1 MAGQHADSV
10 MGGNDRYVRAM
21 TTSAQITI
29 DTTDGPMPAFEASPE
44 GDPKGGII
52 VVQEAFGVTEHIE
65 DIARRLA
72 DAGWYAVAPA
82 FFHRQGSPVLAY
94 DDLASV
100 MPVMKE
106 LSAEGITV
114 DLIAALAHL
123 ETAGFPAAN
132 AGIVG
137 FCMGGSVTFYAA
149 TLRGLGAAVTFYGG
163 GVGEGRFG
171 LPSLVEQ
178 APKLQTPWLGLYGDL
193 DQGIP
198 SADVEQL
205 RKAVAEVTVPTEII
219 RYADADHGFNCTDR
233 PAVFNPA
240 AAADAWGRTLE
251 WFDRYVGEG
260 S

>member
-1 MAGQHADSV
+1 MTGS
-10 MGGNDRYVRAM
+10 YVQAM
-21 TTSAQITI
+21 STSAQITI

-44 GDPKGGII
+44 GDPKGGIV

-94 DDLASV
+94 DDFAAV

-106 LSAEGITV
+106 LNAEGITV
-114 DLIAALAHL
+114 DLAAAFAHL
-123 ETAGFPAAN
+123 ETAGFSAA
-132 AGIVG
+132 ASGIVG

-149 TLRGLGAAVTFYGG
+149 TLRPLGAAVTFYGG
-163 GVGEGRFG
+163 GVAEGRFG

-198 SADVEQL
+198 SDEVEQL
-205 RKAVAEVTVPTEII
+205 REAAAGVTVPTEIV
-219 RYADADHGFNCTDR
+219 RYPDADHGFNCNDR
-233 PAVFNPA
+233 PAVFNPT
-240 AAADAWGRTLE
+240 AAADAWGRTLD
-251 WFDRYVGEG
+251 WFDRFL